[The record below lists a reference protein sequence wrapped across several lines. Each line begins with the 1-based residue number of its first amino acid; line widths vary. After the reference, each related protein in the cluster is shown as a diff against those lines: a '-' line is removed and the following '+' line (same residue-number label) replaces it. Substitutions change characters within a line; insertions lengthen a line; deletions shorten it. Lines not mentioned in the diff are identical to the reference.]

1 MTNIRR
7 KLFAAAATLGLVG
20 LLSGCIKMDMDMK
33 LSKDA
38 KISGTMIVG
47 FQKSLLEMMGQTKEE
62 FLKDMKLGEGMPK
75 GSKVKT
81 YDKDGYIGQEVS
93 FKDLPASE
101 LNNLGSAAKGAT
113 AAASGDTSSS
123 SKDDLKLTK
132 VKGKWVMTGTMDL
145 SAAAGAPGGAKPKAG
160 EPDMSALMKGFKIR
174 IKMTFPGK
182 ILEHDKWGKIKDN
195 SVEWNPKAGEKVVM
209 KVVANAS

>member
-7 KLFAAAATLGLVG
+7 KILAAAATIGLVS

-33 LSKDA
+33 LSKDE

-62 FLKDMKLGEGMPK
+62 FLKDMKLGDGMPK

-113 AAASGDTSSS
+113 AAAGGDSSS
-123 SKDDLKLTK
+123 GKDSMKLAK
-132 VKGKWVMTGTMDL
+132 VNGKWVMSGTMDL
-145 SAAAGAPGGAKPKAG
+145 SAAAGATGGAKPKAG

-182 ILEHDKWGKIKDN
+182 ILEHDKWGKVSGN

>member
-1 MTNIRR
+1 M
-7 KLFAAAATLGLVG
+7 FAAAATVGLVT

-33 LSKDA
+33 LSKDE
-38 KISGTMIVG
+38 KIAGTMIVG
-47 FQKSLLEMMGQTKEE
+47 FQKSLLEMMGESKEE

-81 YDKDGYIGQEVS
+81 YDKDGFIGQEVS
-93 FKDLPASE
+93 FRDLPAAE
-101 LNNLGSAAKGAT
+101 FNNLGKAAKGAT
-113 AAASGDTSSS
+113 AAASGDPAS
-123 SKDDLKLTK
+123 SKDDLKLAK
-132 VKGKWVMTGTMDL
+132 IKGKWVMTGTMDL
-145 SAAAGAPGGAKPKAG
+145 SSAASTGGAKPKAG

-182 ILEHDKWGKIKDN
+182 IVEHDKWGKVKGN

>member
-1 MTNIRR
+1 MTNLRR
-7 KLFAAAATLGLVG
+7 KMFAAAATVGLVT

-33 LSKDA
+33 LSKDE

-47 FQKSLLEMMGQTKEE
+47 FQKSLLEMMGESKEE

-75 GSKVKT
+75 GSKVKI

-93 FKDLPASE
+93 FRDLPAAE
-101 LNNLGSAAKGAT
+101 FNNLGKAAKGAT
-113 AAASGDTSSS
+113 AAASGGPAS
-123 SKDDLKLTK
+123 SKDDLKLAK
-132 VKGKWVMTGTMDL
+132 VKGKWLMTGTMDL
-145 SAAAGAPGGAKPKAG
+145 SSAASTGGAKPKAG

-182 ILEHDKWGKIKDN
+182 IVEHDKWGKVKGN

>member
-1 MTNIRR
+1 MTNLRR
-7 KLFAAAATLGLVG
+7 KMFAAAATVGLVT

-33 LSKDA
+33 LSKDE
-38 KISGTMIVG
+38 KIAGTMIVG
-47 FQKSLLEMMGQTKEE
+47 FQKSLLEMMGESKEE

-81 YDKDGYIGQEVS
+81 YDKDGFIGQEVS
-93 FKDLPASE
+93 FRDLPAAE
-101 LNNLGSAAKGAT
+101 FNNLGKAAKGAT
-113 AAASGDTSSS
+113 AAASGDPAS
-123 SKDDLKLTK
+123 SKDDLKLAK
-132 VKGKWVMTGTMDL
+132 IKGKWVMTGTMDL
-145 SAAAGAPGGAKPKAG
+145 SSAASTGGAKPKAG

-182 ILEHDKWGKIKDN
+182 IVEHDKWGKVKGN

>member
-1 MTNIRR
+1 MTNFRR
-7 KLFAAAATLGLVG
+7 KFFAAAAIIGIAS

-33 LSKDA
+33 LSKDE

-47 FQKSLLEMMGQTKEE
+47 FQKSLLEMMGQTKDE

-113 AAASGDTSSS
+113 AAASGDASS
-123 SKDDLKLTK
+123 SKDDLKLEK
-132 VKGKWVMTGTMDL
+132 VKGKWVMSGTMDL
-145 SAAAGAPGGAKPKAG
+145 SSAAGSSGGAKPKAG

-182 ILEHDKWGKIKDN
+182 IVEHDKWGKVKDN
-195 SVEWNPKAGEKVVM
+195 SVEWNPKAGEKVIM

>member
-1 MTNIRR
+1 MTSIRR
-7 KLFAAAATLGLVG
+7 KVITGLATVGLVS

-33 LSKDA
+33 LSKDE

-47 FQKSLLEMMGQTKEE
+47 FQKSLLEMMGESEDE

-75 GSKVKT
+75 GSKVKK
-81 YDKDGYIGQEVS
+81 YEKDGYIGQEVS

-101 LNNLGSAAKGAT
+101 LSNLGNAAKGAT
-113 AAASGDTSSS
+113 AAASGDAST
-123 SKDDLKLTK
+123 SKDDLKLAK

-145 SAAAGAPGGAKPKAG
+145 SAASGSTGGAKPKAG

-182 ILEHDKWGKIKDN
+182 IVEHDKWGKVKGN

>member
-1 MTNIRR
+1 MMNIRR
-7 KLFAAAATLGLVG
+7 KLFTAVATAGLVS

-33 LSKDA
+33 LSKDE

-81 YDKDGYIGQEVS
+81 YDKDGYVGQEVS

-101 LNNLGSAAKGAT
+101 LNNLGNAAKGAT
-113 AAASGDTSSS
+113 AAAGGDASSS
-123 SKDDLKLTK
+123 SKDDLKLAK
-132 VKGKWVMTGTMDL
+132 VNGKWVMSGTMDL
-145 SAAAGAPGGAKPKAG
+145 SSAAGATGGAKPKAG
-160 EPDMSALMKGFKIR
+160 EPDMSALMKGFKVR

-182 ILEHDKWGKIKDN
+182 IVEHDKWGKVKDN

>member
-7 KLFAAAATLGLVG
+7 KFFAAAAIIGIAS

-33 LSKDA
+33 LSKDE

-101 LNNLGSAAKGAT
+101 LNNLGSAAKGVT
-113 AAASGDTSSS
+113 AAASGDASS
-123 SKDDLKLTK
+123 SKDDLKLEK
-132 VKGKWVMTGTMDL
+132 VKGKWVMSGTMDL
-145 SAAAGAPGGAKPKAG
+145 SSAAGSSGGAKPKAG

-182 ILEHDKWGKIKDN
+182 IVEHDKWGKVKDN
-195 SVEWNPKAGEKVVM
+195 SVEWNPKAGEKVIM

>member
-7 KLFAAAATLGLVG
+7 KLFAAAATIGLVS

-33 LSKDA
+33 LSKDE
-38 KISGTMIVG
+38 KLSGTMIVG
-47 FQKSLLEMMGQTKEE
+47 FQKTLLDMMGQTKEE
-62 FLKDMKLGEGMPK
+62 FLKDMKMGEGMPK

-81 YDKDGYIGQEVS
+81 YDKDGYIGQEVT

-101 LNNLGSAAKGAT
+101 LNNLGGLAKGAT
-113 AAASGDTSSS
+113 AAASGDAAS
-123 SKDDLKLTK
+123 SKDDLKLAK

-145 SAAAGAPGGAKPKAG
+145 SAATSTAGGAKPKAG

-174 IKMTFPGK
+174 IKMSFPGK
-182 ILEHDKWGKIKDN
+182 ILEHDKWGKVKGN
-195 SVEWNPKAGEKVVM
+195 SIEWNPKAGEKVVM
-209 KVVANAS
+209 KVVANPS

>member
-7 KLFAAAATLGLVG
+7 KLFAAVATVGLVS

-33 LSKDA
+33 LSKDE

-62 FLKDMKLGEGMPK
+62 FLKDMKMGEGMPK

-101 LNNLGSAAKGAT
+101 LNNLGNAAKGAT
-113 AAASGDTSSS
+113 AAAGGDAKSS
-123 SKDDLKLTK
+123 SKDDLKLAK

-145 SAAAGAPGGAKPKAG
+145 SAAAGDTGGAKPKAG

-182 ILEHDKWGKIKDN
+182 VVEHDKWGKVKGN

-209 KVVANAS
+209 KVVANVS